1 MNIECFARDHHLRL
15 NRPPKGYK
23 PGPHPDCPH
32 IAGRRGWITESGSS
46 MKLFVRTN
54 RVGDTLRQAE
64 KLGMEPQGRGDQE
77 LMLWFDPSDPEQ
89 AKSAVDTVKA
99 YRKRSVAVT
108 PELLARLE
116 TARASRRMPFPAQK
130 FYQEGGVGDPCLV
143 TPGKGLT
150 AEQCQLGSS

>member
-1 MNIECFARDHHLRL
+1 
-15 NRPPKGYK
+15 
-23 PGPHPDCPH
+23 
-32 IAGRRGWITESGSS
+32 

-77 LMLWFDPSDPEQ
+77 LMLWFDLSDPEQ
-89 AKSAVDTVKA
+89 AEFAIQTVKA
-99 YRKRSVAVT
+99 YRKRIVALT

-116 TARASRRMPFPAQK
+116 AARASRRMPFPGEK

-143 TPGKGLT
+143 T
-150 AEQCQLGSS
+150 LGNGGDVGGAMPAWE

>member
-15 NRPPKGYK
+15 IRPPKGYQ
-23 PGPHPDCPH
+23 PGPHFDCPH
-32 IAGRRGWITESGSS
+32 IAGRRGWITAGASS
-46 MKLFVRTN
+46 MKLFVRTH

-89 AKSAVDTVKA
+89 ADFAIKTVKP

-116 TARASRRMPFPAQK
+116 AARSLRRMPFPAQK
-130 FYQEGGVGDPCLV
+130 FYQEGGVGDPSLL
-143 TPGKGLT
+143 TLGKGLP
-150 AEQCQLGSS
+150 AKQCQLGSS

>member
-1 MNIECFARDHHLRL
+1 MNIECFARNHHLRL
-15 NRPPKGYK
+15 KRPPKGYE
-23 PGPHPDCPH
+23 PGPHPDCLN
-32 IAGRRGWITESGSS
+32 IRGRRGWITESGSS

-77 LMLWFDPSDPEQ
+77 LMLWFDPSDPQQ
-89 AKSAVDTVKA
+89 AKFAIKIVKA

-116 TARASRRMPFPAQK
+116 AARASRRMPFPGQK

-143 TPGKGLT
+143 TPGKGLP
-150 AEQCQLGSS
+150 AEQCQLRIS

>member
-1 MNIECFARDHHLRL
+1 
-15 NRPPKGYK
+15 
-23 PGPHPDCPH
+23 
-32 IAGRRGWITESGSS
+32 

-89 AKSAVDTVKA
+89 AEFAIQTVKA
-99 YRKRSVAVT
+99 YRKRIVALT

-116 TARASRRMPFPAQK
+116 AARASRRMPFPGEK

-143 TPGKGLT
+143 T
-150 AEQCQLGSS
+150 LGNGGDVGGAMPAWE